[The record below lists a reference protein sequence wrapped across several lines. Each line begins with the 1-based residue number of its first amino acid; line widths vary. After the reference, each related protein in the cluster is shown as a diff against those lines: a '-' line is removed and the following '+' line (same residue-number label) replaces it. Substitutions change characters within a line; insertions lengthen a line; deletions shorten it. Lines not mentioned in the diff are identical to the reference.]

1 MFRLKKLIKRLFAIL
16 FGVFLAF
23 ILLEIIL
30 RIWHPFQYTVKGDK
44 IILPAN
50 IRVKMKN
57 KWIKKLDDTIYYSR
71 NAIGLRGEEWPAD
84 PGKFKTIITVGGSTT
99 ECKFL
104 SDSCTWPEKLRN
116 RLSLHIGNI
125 WLNNAGL
132 DGHST
137 FGHLI
142 LMNDYIV
149 KLHPN
154 YVLFLVGTND
164 VELDKSGDLDDQDIK
179 GVHTHSIKY
188 LFKSLFNYSEVGSL
202 LVSLYRN
209 HLAYKKGLIH
219 KERDPGQLKT
229 GAVDSIKRA
238 EKMVLQKEYLINY
251 SLRLNELAGI
261 SKNNGITPV
270 FITQPALYGDVT
282 DPTTKIYLGNLRLD
296 DFDCATDWQV
306 LQLYNDQI
314 RKLRY
319 QGIAVIDLASAMPK
333 DSKYFYDFMHYT
345 NAGAEKVAG
354 ILADSLLRMLK

>member
-1 MFRLKKLIKRLFAIL
+1 LFRLKKLFKHLLTIF

-44 IILPAN
+44 IILAAN

-84 PGKFKTIITVGGSTT
+84 PRKFITIITVGGSTT

-104 SDSCTWPEKLRN
+104 SDSCTWPEKLRS
-116 RLSLHIGNI
+116 RLNLRIGNI

-142 LMNDYIV
+142 LMSDYIV
-149 KLHPN
+149 KLHPK

-164 VELDKSGDLDDQDIK
+164 VELEKSADLDDQDIK
-179 GVHTHSIKY
+179 GIHTHSIKY

-209 HLAYKKGLIH
+209 HLAYKKGLVH
-219 KERDPGQLKT
+219 KEKDPGQLKT
-229 GAVDSIKRA
+229 GATDSISRS
-238 EKMVLQKEYLINY
+238 EKIALQQKFLINY
-251 SLRLNELAGI
+251 SLRLNKLASI
-261 SKNNGITPV
+261 SKNNGIVPV

-282 DPTTKIYLGNLRLD
+282 DSTTNIFLGNLKLD
-296 DFDCATDWQV
+296 DFDCSTDWQV
-306 LQLYNDQI
+306 LQLYNEQI

-345 NAGAEKVAG
+345 NAGADKVAG
-354 ILADSLLRMLK
+354 ILTDSLIRILK